1 MAVRNLLKAVI
12 GGCLAFLS
20 TAACA
25 HFPIDVN
32 PQPDDGL
39 VCVGWT
45 PVQLGLYSHYPFQ
58 FAPGDADVYGIA
70 AGVLNL
76 RQKSAIAS
84 LALCNGTREN
94 YLAQVGLI
102 GICKLNWGCEVG
114 FLNLAGRN
122 VGVSV
127 GAFNVESNLGY
138 RGQSDPY
145 PWLPGLQAGV
155 LNVGGGVQVGLL
167 NHNPHGLV
175 KWLPILNFP
184 YYRGCRCE
192 ACRKHRPE

>member
-1 MAVRNLLKAVI
+1 M
-12 GGCLAFLS
+12 
-20 TAACA
+20 
-25 HFPIDVN
+25 
-32 PQPDDGL
+32 
-39 VCVGWT
+39 
-45 PVQLGLYSHYPFQ
+45 
-58 FAPGDADVYGIA
+58 
-70 AGVLNL
+70 
-76 RQKSAIAS
+76 
-84 LALCNGTREN
+84 ALCNGTREN

-127 GAFNVESNLGY
+127 GAINVESNFGY
-138 RGQSDPY
+138 RGQNDPY